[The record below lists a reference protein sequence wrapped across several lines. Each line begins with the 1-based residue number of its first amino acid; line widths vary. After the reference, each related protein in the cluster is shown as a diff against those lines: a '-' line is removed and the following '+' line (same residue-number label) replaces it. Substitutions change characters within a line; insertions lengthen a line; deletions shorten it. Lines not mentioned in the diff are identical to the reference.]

1 LQSDQ
6 LRRREFITLLGSAA
20 AAWPLG
26 ARAQQTA
33 MPLVGYVRSGA
44 RTASA
49 HLEAAFRQGLHS
61 TGFEEGR
68 NVAIDY
74 RYAENQYDH
83 LPSLIAEL
91 IRRQVVLIYAADSPT
106 AVAAKAASPTMPI
119 VFRTGGDP
127 VELGLVA
134 SLNRPGGSVTGVS
147 FLSTATNALRLQMLH
162 EAVPNAAVLGLIVNP
177 GNSNAASDT
186 RDAQEAARKLSLEL
200 HVANAASVPEI
211 DSAIASLV
219 QRRVQ
224 ALVIGGDALFTNRRQ
239 QFAALTMRHGLPATA
254 PTRDFAD
261 AGVLM
266 SYGASNVD
274 GDRQGG
280 IYVGRVL
287 KGDKPADLPVQ
298 QSVKVD
304 LVLNLIA
311 AKALGID
318 VPPTLL
324 ARADEVIE

>member
-1 LQSDQ
+1 MK
-6 LRRREFITLLGSAA
+6 RRAFITLLGGAA
-20 AAWPLG
+20 VAWPLA
-26 ARAQQTA
+26 ARAQQSA
-33 MPLVGYVRSGA
+33 MPVVGYVRSGA

-49 HLEAAFRQGLHS
+49 HLEAAFRQGLHI

-68 NVAIDY
+68 NIAIDY
-74 RYAENQYDH
+74 RYAENRH
-83 LPSLIAEL
+83 EALPSLIAEL
-91 IRRQVVLIYAADSPT
+91 IRRQVALIYAADNPT

-119 VFRTGGDP
+119 VFRIGGDP

-147 FLSTATNALRLQMLH
+147 FLSTATIALRLQMLR
-162 EAVPNAAVLGLIVNP
+162 EAVPDAAVIGLIVNP
-177 GNSNAASDT
+177 RNP
-186 RDAQEAARKLSLEL
+186 DAESESREGQEAARKLSLQL
-200 HVANAASVPEI
+200 HVTNAASVPEI

-224 ALVIGGDALFTNRRQ
+224 ALVIGGDAMFTNRRQ

-261 AGVLM
+261 AGLLM
-266 SYGASNVD
+266 AYGASNVD
-274 GDRQGG
+274 ADRQGG
-280 IYVGRVL
+280 ILVGRVL

-298 QSVKVD
+298 QSVKVG
-304 LVLNLIA
+304 LIINLIA
-311 AKALGID
+311 AKALGLD
-318 VPPTLL
+318 VPDTLL

>member
-1 LQSDQ
+1 MIVAIK
-6 LRRREFITLLGSAA
+6 RREFITLLGGAA
-20 AAWPLG
+20 VAWPLA
-26 ARAQQTA
+26 ARAQQPT

-49 HLEAAFRQGLHS
+49 HLEAAFRQGLHI

-91 IRRQVVLIYAADSPT
+91 IRRQVALIYAADSPT

-119 VFRTGGDP
+119 VFRIGGDP
-127 VELGLVA
+127 VELGLVP

-186 RDAQEAARKLSLEL
+186 RDAQEAARKSSHSNSMSRTRPACRRSTARLLRSCNG
-200 HVANAASVPEI
+200 ACRRSSSAAMPCSPTG
-211 DSAIASLV
+211 ASSS
-219 QRRVQ
+219 RRWPC
-224 ALVIGGDALFTNRRQ
+224 AMACRR
-239 QFAALTMRHGLPATA
+239 RPPPAT
-254 PTRDFAD
+254 
-261 AGVLM
+261 L
-266 SYGASNVD
+266 
-274 GDRQGG
+274 
-280 IYVGRVL
+280 
-287 KGDKPADLPVQ
+287 
-298 QSVKVD
+298 
-304 LVLNLIA
+304 
-311 AKALGID
+311 
-318 VPPTLL
+318 PTL
-324 ARADEVIE
+324 ACS

>member
-1 LQSDQ
+1 M
-6 LRRREFITLLGSAA
+6 RRRRFITLLGGATG
-20 AAWPLG
+20 AWPIA
-26 ARAQQTA
+26 ARAQQPA
-33 MPLVGYVRSGA
+33 MPLVGYIRIGSRAASG
-44 RTASA
+44 
-49 HLEAAFRQGLHS
+49 HLEGAFRQGLRS
-61 TGFEEGR
+61 MGFEEGR

-74 RYAENQYDH
+74 RYAENRH
-83 LPSLIAEL
+83 EALASLIPEL
-91 IRRQVVLIYAADSPT
+91 IHRPVALIYAGDNPS
-106 AVAAKAASPTMPI
+106 AVAVKAGSPPMSV
-119 VFRTGGDP
+119 VFRIGGDP
-127 VELGLVA
+127 VKLGLVA
-134 SLNRPGGSVTGVS
+134 SLSRPGGNVTGVS
-147 FLSTATNALRLQMLH
+147 FLSTATVALRLQMVR
-162 EAVPNAAVLGLIVNP
+162 EAVPGAAVFGLIVNP
-177 GNSNAASDT
+177 SNPDAEPET
-186 RDAQEAARKLSLEL
+186 REAQEAARKLGLEL
-200 HVANAASVPEI
+200 HVVHAASVPQI
-211 DSAIASLV
+211 DAAVATLV

-254 PTRDFAD
+254 PTRDIAD

-304 LVLNLIA
+304 LVINLIV
-311 AKALGID
+311 AKALGLD
-318 VPPTLL
+318 VPSTLL

>member
-1 LQSDQ
+1 V
-6 LRRREFITLLGSAA
+6 RRRAFIALLGGAA
-20 AAWPLG
+20 AAWPLA
-26 ARAQQTA
+26 ARAQQPA

-61 TGFEEGR
+61 TGFEEG
-68 NVAIDY
+68 
-74 RYAENQYDH
+74 
-83 LPSLIAEL
+83 L
-91 IRRQVVLIYAADSPT
+91 IRRQVALIYAADNPT

-119 VFRTGGDP
+119 VFRIGGDP

-147 FLSTATNALRLQMLH
+147 FLSTATTALRLQMLH

-177 GNSNAASDT
+177 GNVASDT

-200 HVANAASVPEI
+200 HVAKAASVLEI

-274 GDRQGG
+274 GDHQGG
-280 IYVGRVL
+280 VYVGRVL

-298 QSVKVD
+298 QSVKVE
-304 LVLNLIA
+304 LIINLIA
-311 AKALGID
+311 AKALGLAI
-318 VPPTLL
+318 PLPLL
-324 ARADEVIE
+324 GRADGVIE